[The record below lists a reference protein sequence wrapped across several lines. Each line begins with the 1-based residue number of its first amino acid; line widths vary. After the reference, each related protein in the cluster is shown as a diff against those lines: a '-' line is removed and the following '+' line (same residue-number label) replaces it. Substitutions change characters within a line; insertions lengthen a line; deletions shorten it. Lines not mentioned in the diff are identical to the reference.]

1 MKIIIFEADKEEL
14 AANRR
19 VADTIV
25 DALTNFLDSFTRLDA
40 FSNSD
45 SDSDINNNED
55 NEDNEEE

>member
-14 AANRR
+14 AANKR

-25 DALTNFLDSFTRLDA
+25 DTLSSFLNSFTRLDA

-45 SDSDINNNED
+45 SDINNNE
-55 NEDNEEE
+55 EE